1 MRVCGCRLRALRRA
15 LASAKAAP
23 AEVQAAAGDEAARWV
38 TEAETAA
45 RLAAEK
51 AAKEAAEK
59 AAKEA
64 AEKERNR
71 RLAAEEQDL
80 GQTLEDRAAGDGL
93 CEQNEDPASTVV
105 KPWKRPTAQRS
116 SRNAQK
122 VGAEG
127 EDKWF
132 GRRRRP
138 SAVDI
143 SFDL

>member
-1 MRVCGCRLRALRRA
+1 MAR
-15 LASAKAAP
+15 AKAAP
-23 AEVQAAAGDEAARWV
+23 AEVQAAAQDEAARWV
-38 TEAETAA
+38 TESETAA
-45 RLAAEK
+45 RL
-51 AAKEAAEK
+51 AAEK

-71 RLAAEEQDL
+71 RLAAEEQSL
-80 GQTLEDRAAGDGL
+80 GQKLENRAAGDGL
-93 CEQNEDPASTVV
+93 CKQKDEPASEVV
-105 KPWKRPTAQRS
+105 KPWKRPPAQGS
-116 SRNAQK
+116 SRNAKK

>member
-59 AAKEA
+59 
-64 AEKERNR
+64 ERNR
-71 RLAAEEQDL
+71 RLATAEQDL

-93 CEQNEDPASTVV
+93 CEQNEDPASKVV